1 MQVKLE
7 SGVAQRDSLAH
18 KWDTEARKQFA
29 WFEKKRMEAKATVQG
44 LRASAMTNWKDPIQY
59 YHRFMEQ
66 DLL

>member
-1 MQVKLE
+1 M
-7 SGVAQRDSLAH
+7 AH